1 MTRITTVTVECKCGQ
16 RVFKYQKAGTGRLI
30 KCFLGRIL
38 EDYISLPKH
47 LPTGASVLCS
57 KCSERI
63 GTIQLIHGA
72 PAVKLNQGQIQ
83 PVRIG

>member
-1 MTRITTVTVECKCGQ
+1 MPRITSVTVECKWAGD
-16 RVFKYQKAGTGRLI
+16 FKYQKAGTGLLV

-47 LPTGASVLCS
+47 LPTGVSVLCS
-57 KCSERI
+57 KCGERV

-72 PAVKLNQGQIQ
+72 
-83 PVRIG
+83 

>member
-1 MTRITTVTVECKCGQ
+1 MSRLSTVVVECKCGKDI
-16 RVFKYQKAGTGRLI
+16 FKYQKAGTGRLI

-57 KCSERI
+57 KCGERI